1 MKNRREKKIIKI
13 LIKLSINFF
22 SPSRIEER
30 ESEKKTNK
38 IIIAAIT
45 IQIHS
50 FKMLRKKNQ
59 KLYKKNK

>member
-50 FKMLRKKNQ
+50 FKIVQNCTKKTNN
-59 KLYKKNK
+59 Y